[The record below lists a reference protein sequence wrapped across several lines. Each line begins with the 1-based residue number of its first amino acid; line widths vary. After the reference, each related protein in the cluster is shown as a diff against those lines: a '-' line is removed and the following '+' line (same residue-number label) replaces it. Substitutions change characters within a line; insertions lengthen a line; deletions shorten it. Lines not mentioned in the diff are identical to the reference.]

1 MGGRG
6 GGLYNVSLH
15 RVGRWNVLWMFFP
28 PSCLSWN
35 IFNPNKPVF
44 TLDAARG
51 CHSFPDTL
59 LKVRLNSPLIN
70 KLICKVSPEVYH
82 SFDGCVTCPVWY
94 GRVWKL
100 KYLQQLPGW
109 RLARGRSCIHI
120 HTHILHLSSGAAQRG
135 SRGVWVNA
143 ANQHADRPVFKVQL
157 IIFSVYHHIIHPN
170 TSVVLR
176 LYNMRSGEGKKE
188 LQEGSYSQNMLI
200 RKSNTCRF

>member
-1 MGGRG
+1 MPPSALIFFFCKEPICAEQQLGG

-109 RLARGRSCIHI
+109 RLARGKELYPHS
-120 HTHILHLSSGAAQRG
+120 HTHTSSELWCCAERKQRSLG
-135 SRGVWVNA
+135 
-143 ANQHADRPVFKVQL
+143 
-157 IIFSVYHHIIHPN
+157 
-170 TSVVLR
+170 
-176 LYNMRSGEGKKE
+176 
-188 LQEGSYSQNMLI
+188 
-200 RKSNTCRF
+200 